1 MKAIRVICIIL
12 CCVAARVNAADGE
25 RQYGPVQ
32 PGETLYRIALETR
45 YPGMTAAQ
53 MMMAIFRKNPQA
65 FHQNNI
71 NRLKVGSILT
81 IPAQESV
88 DDLDRKRAYSEATEQ
103 IDSYEKEIRELR
115 VQRGELE
122 PLGDAP
128 RDPDLAT
135 GVTVTIGVTTPSDR
149 EMEEMKQGLAN
160 DVPLVL
166 PEPKAPTQRRHEE
179 EHAPV
184 RFSYDVAYIHDDNVR
199 LARDDVDI
207 REDNILS
214 GTVKANAGKSL
225 DDFTLLNYGGSV
237 SYEKFETFD
246 GLDNAAFEVNAR
258 YRFALSS
265 GFTSSIYSLKASLGG
280 VEFIDSD
287 MRDSTLLSLSAEIN
301 KWLTTTINMT
311 AGIGYRQR
319 ESVSDVFDLSDA
331 RVFVNFDTNF
341 SKTDLV
347 YTTFSFITGDTVS
360 SATPTLEII
369 NASDAIEPDD
379 AFGGVDANQ
388 FAYRIDSDT
397 AVITIGYN
405 RIMTSDLSLD
415 ISARFVNSEAKANPD
430 IYYDRTI
437 FRFSLLGRF

>member
-1 MKAIRVICIIL
+1 M
-12 CCVAARVNAADGE
+12 
-25 RQYGPVQ
+25 
-32 PGETLYRIALETR
+32 
-45 YPGMTAAQ
+45 
-53 MMMAIFRKNPQA
+53 
-65 FHQNNI
+65 
-71 NRLKVGSILT
+71 
-81 IPAQESV
+81 QE
-88 DDLDRKRAYSEATEQ
+88 
-103 IDSYEKEIRELR
+103 I
-115 VQRGELE
+115 
-122 PLGDAP
+122 
-128 RDPDLAT
+128 
-135 GVTVTIGVTTPSDR
+135 
-149 EMEEMKQGLAN
+149 KQGLAN

-265 GFTSSIYSLKASLGG
+265 GFTSPIYSLKASLGG

-319 ESVSDVFDLSDA
+319 ESVSDVYDLSDA

-415 ISARFVNSEAKANPD
+415 ISARFVNSEAKADPD